1 MHIQGEMQVGE
12 AARYAGRASARLSG
26 HPKPIII
33 ANLAAALTTVVPILV
48 FGAWQSAV
56 DGPAWLWLPAL
67 PLAMAFGFW
76 AGPAA
81 CRRYTVG
88 TFRRNLA
95 MRGLNEKFLSSI
107 TVTDDAFISSTGRM
121 TVTAPWT
128 AVSDLVHTDRYWIFL
143 VEGHPQFLP
152 RRFFT
157 SPVEEK
163 AFLQAILNRVSPEAR
178 NRSNKAV
185 AFAAS

>member
-12 AARYAGRASARLSG
+12 ASRYAGRASARLSG
-26 HPKPIII
+26 HPKPTII
-33 ANLAAALTTVVPILV
+33 ANLAAGLATAVPIIV
-48 FGAWQSAV
+48 FGVWQSAV
-56 DGPAWLWLPAL
+56 DAPAWLWLPAL

-81 CRRYTVG
+81 CRRYTVR

-95 MRGLNEKFLSSI
+95 ERGLDSTFASSI
-107 TVTDDAFISSTGRM
+107 TATEEAFVSSTGRM

-128 AVSDLVHTDRYWIFL
+128 AVSDLIETDRYWIFL

-157 SPVEEK
+157 SPADEK
-163 AFLQAILNRVSPEAR
+163 VFLQAILSRMSPEAR
-178 NRSNKAV
+178 GRSGKAA
-185 AFAAS
+185 AFAAA